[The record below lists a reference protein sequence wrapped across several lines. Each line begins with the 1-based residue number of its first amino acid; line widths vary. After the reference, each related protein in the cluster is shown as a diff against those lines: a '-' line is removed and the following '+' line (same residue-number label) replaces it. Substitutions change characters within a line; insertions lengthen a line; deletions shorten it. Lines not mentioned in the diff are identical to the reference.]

1 MGSYISL
8 LGMHSFYI
16 LPTPCQMNRTSH
28 LSPQT
33 IPLHGQDH
41 TCPFLAHLSLLR
53 LSLQLCGFWF
63 LSRVPPTST
72 LPHPPTHPPTHPHTH
87 IHSSSNNSNST
98 HHTSPAAPSTGDH
111 LLFLLEVS
119 GIRYVSP
126 LSSFGSKDMIW
137 QILSQC
143 PHPGQCLTHSR
154 LSKNLVFEMRKIFK
168 CYMLAQV
175 VSM

>member
-72 LPHPPTHPPTHPHTH
+72 HPHPPPPPRGGGGGGAPGAGRRRAAPTHTFTAAATTATAPITH
-87 IHSSSNNSNST
+87 LPL
-98 HHTSPAAPSTGDH
+98 HHPQGTICCS
-111 LLFLLEVS
+111 FLRS
-119 GIRYVSP
+119 
-126 LSSFGSKDMIW
+126 
-137 QILSQC
+137 
-143 PHPGQCLTHSR
+143 
-154 LSKNLVFEMRKIFK
+154 LVFGMCLLSAALGART
-168 CYMLAQV
+168 
-175 VSM
+175 